1 MSELGKVRLVVVE
14 GRRVVYRVGMTTST
28 PASREAPDVTVRRVT
43 SANDAAI
50 EAFGELQSRVYFDP
64 DALIPARY
72 IGFML
77 QGRGEREN
85 VLLVAER
92 AGQVIGGTL
101 FHFLAAANTGFSSFM
116 AVSPVARGTG
126 VARALH
132 EARFAALREASPTL
146 HGVFI
151 DVVAPERLADE
162 ERAAEARVGMDPRA
176 RRAIFARLGFRQVDV
191 RYEQPVGGEDGGP
204 VTNMDLLYC
213 PSSPAEDVAVD
224 VVVNTM
230 RAYWS
235 PWLGAEAARR
245 HADALRARAGKRDRL
260 ALLEP

>member
-1 MSELGKVRLVVVE
+1 MVE
-14 GRRVVYRVGMTTST
+14 GRRVVYRVRMTTSSQ
-28 PASREAPDVTVRRVT
+28 ASREAPDVTVRRVT
-43 SANDAAI
+43 SAADPAI
-50 EAFGELQSRVYFDP
+50 EAFGDLQSRVYFDP

-77 QGRGEREN
+77 QGRGGERQN

-92 AGQVIGGTL
+92 AGRVIGGTL

-116 AVSPVARGTG
+116 AVAPDARGTG

-132 EARFAALREASPTL
+132 EARFATLREASPTL

-162 ERAAEARVGMDPRA
+162 ERSAEARVGMDPRA

-213 PSSPAEDVAVD
+213 PSSPAVDVAVD

-235 PWLGAEAARR
+235 PWLGEAAARR
-245 HADALRARAGKRDRL
+245 HADALRERAGERPRL